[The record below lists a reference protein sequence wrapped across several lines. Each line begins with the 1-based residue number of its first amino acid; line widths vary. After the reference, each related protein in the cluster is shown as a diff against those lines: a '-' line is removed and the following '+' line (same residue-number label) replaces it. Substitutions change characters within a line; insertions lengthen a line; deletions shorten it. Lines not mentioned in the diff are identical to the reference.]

1 MVFTLDVEDL
11 SGPRRSF
18 QNLVAEGVMK
28 ILSFSLVA
36 GKVKRMRRA

>member
-11 SGPRRSF
+11 GGPRKSF
-18 QNLVAEGVMK
+18 QNLVAGVMK